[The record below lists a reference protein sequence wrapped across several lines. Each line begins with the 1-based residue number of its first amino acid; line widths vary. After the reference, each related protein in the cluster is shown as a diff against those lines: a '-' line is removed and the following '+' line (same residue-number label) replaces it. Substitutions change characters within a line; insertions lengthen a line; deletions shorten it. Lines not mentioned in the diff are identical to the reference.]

1 MLAAEV
7 APITKTGATSSPAP
21 SITITPGA
29 ATLSAGESLT
39 FVPTFARLT
48 NSAVTWS
55 VSPAAGTIS
64 ASGKY
69 TAPPLVPSNITVTVT
84 ATSVTNPSMTGRAT
98 LSLKP
103 AAGDTLKTVVLS
115 TGSVVGGASVTG
127 SFTLSAPAGV
137 AGTSA
142 VVSTSDPNVS
152 VAP

>member
-39 FVPTFARLT
+39 FVPTFAGLA

-69 TAPPLVPSNITVTVT
+69 TPPPLR
-84 ATSVTNPSMTGRAT
+84 AFEYYGYRDRHQRDQSVDDRTRDA
-98 LSLKP
+98 
-103 AAGDTLKTVVLS
+103 
-115 TGSVVGGASVTG
+115 
-127 SFTLSAPAGV
+127 
-137 AGTSA
+137 
-142 VVSTSDPNVS
+142 
-152 VAP
+152 